1 MYFTGAQSFSQ
12 LAWRYLITGVLNL
25 LRPEADG
32 QCAGHA
38 GLLLFTWR
46 CCTSIII
53 SMGAWGILYT
63 VILKFPCSF
72 SCLTVFVEAGCHSGK
87 SLEPWTPL
95 SPDCSQYTHSWEGKC
110 HFFHISSR
118 NWAQTE
124 IKKLKITFPFDNRYD
139 LETIFAR
146 NRLRINNACFPLQLK
161 AELSI
166 NTDKDSQ
173 HCQKCHTRLLSCCP
187 PPRLRLSCCCCGDM
201 LSIQPPDDLQLTVR
215 LSSGDEEVTD
225 IPLITSDSGRQKP
238 SQHKRR

>member
-1 MYFTGAQSFSQ
+1 MCFTGAQSFSQ

-72 SCLTVFVEAGCHSGK
+72 SCLTVFVEAGCQK
-87 SLEPWTPL
+87 VL
-95 SPDCSQYTHSWEGKC
+95 SPELLSHPTVHNTLIHGRENVI
-110 HFFHISSR
+110 FFHISSR

-146 NRLRINNACFPLQLK
+146 NRLRINNACLPLQLK

-187 PPRLRLSCCCCGDM
+187 PPRLRLSCCCWGDM

>member
-1 MYFTGAQSFSQ
+1 MALLHLYHNIYGS
-12 LAWRYLITGVLNL
+12 LRYSVH
-25 LRPEADG
+25 RHPKVS
-32 QCAGHA
+32 
-38 GLLLFTWR
+38 LLLQLFDR
-46 CCTSIII
+46 LRGGGVS
-53 SMGAWGILYT
+53 
-63 VILKFPCSF
+63 
-72 SCLTVFVEAGCHSGK
+72 K